1 VRYSALQTVLFDKNV
16 RGAERNPT
24 SVYMSSQ
31 WLGWYRNGSSYPLV
45 EFQCMSPKRVKE
57 LDLLLGFLVVRK
69 GVGEEMVDPA
79 R

>member
-1 VRYSALQTVLFDKNV
+1 
-16 RGAERNPT
+16 
-24 SVYMSSQ
+24 
-31 WLGWYRNGSSYPLV
+31 
-45 EFQCMSPKRVKE
+45 MSPKRVKE